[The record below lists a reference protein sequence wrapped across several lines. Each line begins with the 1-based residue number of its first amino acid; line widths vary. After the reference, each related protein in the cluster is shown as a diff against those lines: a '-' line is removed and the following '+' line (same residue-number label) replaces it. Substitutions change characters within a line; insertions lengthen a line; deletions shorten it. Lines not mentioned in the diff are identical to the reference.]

1 MKKIF
6 INGIFIVL
14 LIELYL
20 AKGNE
25 SMIQI
30 KVPDSYG
37 APKTYY
43 QKYFNH
49 DYNTN
54 DYSKKNDLIN
64 KDNNEYENKIDF
76 YFDDY
81 DYYNNY
87 YDYDYYDEKYDYYQ
101 HHYYDDEVY

>member
-43 QKYFNH
+43 KKYFNH

-101 HHYYDDEVY
+101 HHYYDDEGY

>member
-1 MKKIF
+1 MKIVF

-101 HHYYDDEVY
+101 HHYYDDEGY

>member
-81 DYYNNY
+81 D
-87 YDYDYYDEKYDYYQ
+87 EKYDYYQ
-101 HHYYDDEVY
+101 HHYYDDEGY

>member
-87 YDYDYYDEKYDYYQ
+87 YDYDYYDEKYYYYQ
-101 HHYYDDEVY
+101 HHYYDDEGY

>member
-30 KVPDSYG
+30 KVPIHMVH
-37 APKTYY
+37 
-43 QKYFNH
+43 QKH
-49 DYNTN
+49 IIK
-54 DYSKKNDLIN
+54 SILIMIIIQMIIVKKMI
-64 KDNNEYENKIDF
+64 
-76 YFDDY
+76 
-81 DYYNNY
+81 
-87 YDYDYYDEKYDYYQ
+87 
-101 HHYYDDEVY
+101 

>member
-64 KDNNEYENKIDF
+64 NNNEYENKIDF

-101 HHYYDDEVY
+101 HHYYDDEGY

>member
-87 YDYDYYDEKYDYYQ
+87 YDDDYYDEKYDYYQ
-101 HHYYDDEVY
+101 HHYYDDEGY

>member
-30 KVPDSYG
+30 KVPDSSG

-101 HHYYDDEVY
+101 HHYYDDEGY

>member
-54 DYSKKNDLIN
+54 DYTKKNDLIN

-101 HHYYDDEVY
+101 HHYYDDEGY

>member
-1 MKKIF
+1 MKKVF

-64 KDNNEYENKIDF
+64 KDNNEYENKIDI

-101 HHYYDDEVY
+101 HHYYDDEGY

>member
-54 DYSKKNDLIN
+54 DYSKKKDLIN

-101 HHYYDDEVY
+101 HHYYDDEGY

>member
-43 QKYFNH
+43 QKYFKH
-49 DYNTN
+49 YYNTN

-101 HHYYDDEVY
+101 HHYYDDEGY

>member
-87 YDYDYYDEKYDYYQ
+87 YDYDYYDEKYDDYQ
-101 HHYYDDEVY
+101 HHYYDDEGY

>member
-30 KVPDSYG
+30 KVPNSYG

-101 HHYYDDEVY
+101 HHYYDDEGY

>member
-87 YDYDYYDEKYDYYQ
+87 YDYDYYDEKYDYYK
-101 HHYYDDEVY
+101 HHYYDDEGY

>member
-81 DYYNNY
+81 DYY
-87 YDYDYYDEKYDYYQ
+87 Q
-101 HHYYDDEVY
+101 HHYYDDEGY

>member
-87 YDYDYYDEKYDYYQ
+87 KDFQYYDKKDDYYE
-101 HHYYDDEVY
+101 HHYYENGE

>member
-54 DYSKKNDLIN
+54 DYSKKSDLIN

-87 YDYDYYDEKYDYYQ
+87 YDYDYYDEKYYYYQ
-101 HHYYDDEVY
+101 HHYYDDEGY

>member
-49 DYNTN
+49 DYNT
-54 DYSKKNDLIN
+54 KAL
-64 KDNNEYENKIDF
+64 F
-76 YFDDY
+76 
-81 DYYNNY
+81 
-87 YDYDYYDEKYDYYQ
+87 
-101 HHYYDDEVY
+101 

>member
-87 YDYDYYDEKYDYYQ
+87 YDYDYYDGKYDYYQ
-101 HHYYDDEVY
+101 HHYYDDEGY

>member
-1 MKKIF
+1 MKKVF

-87 YDYDYYDEKYDYYQ
+87 YDYDYYDGKYDYYQ
-101 HHYYDDEVY
+101 HHYYDDEGY

>member
-1 MKKIF
+1 MKKVF

-20 AKGNE
+20 AKGHE

-87 YDYDYYDEKYDYYQ
+87 YDYDYYDGKYDYYQ
-101 HHYYDDEVY
+101 HHYYDDEGY

>member
-1 MKKIF
+1 MKKVF

-87 YDYDYYDEKYDYYQ
+87 CDYDYYDEKYDYYQ
-101 HHYYDDEVY
+101 HHYYDDEGY

>member
-1 MKKIF
+1 MKKVF

-101 HHYYDDEVY
+101 LHYYDDEGY

>member
-64 KDNNEYENKIDF
+64 KANNEYENKIEF

-101 HHYYDDEVY
+101 HHYYDDEGY

>member
-1 MKKIF
+1 MKKVF

-101 HHYYDDEVY
+101 HHYYDDEGY

>member
-14 LIELYL
+14 LIELYI

-101 HHYYDDEVY
+101 HHYYDDEGY

>member
-64 KDNNEYENKIDF
+64 KDNNEQENKIDF

-101 HHYYDDEVY
+101 HHYYDDEGY

>member
-1 MKKIF
+1 MKKRF

-101 HHYYDDEVY
+101 HHYYDDEGY

>member
-101 HHYYDDEVY
+101 HHYYDEGY

>member
-101 HHYYDDEVY
+101 HHYYDD

>member
-54 DYSKKNDLIN
+54 DYSKKSDLIN
-64 KDNNEYENKIDF
+64 KDN
-76 YFDDY
+76 Y

-101 HHYYDDEVY
+101 HHYYDDEGY

>member
-64 KDNNEYENKIDF
+64 KDNNEYEKKIDF

-101 HHYYDDEVY
+101 HHYYDDEGY

>member
-64 KDNNEYENKIDF
+64 KHNNEYENKIDF

-101 HHYYDDEVY
+101 HHYYDDEGY